1 MTPLD
6 SQEEAYMHKVKKD
19 LLEVHDKDL
28 RRRLARLAE
37 FEAIEETKK
46 RWAPYHEL
54 DAKLTQMYET
64 KETIENAASYA
75 DQGEEECRAI
85 GITPSHHATDELWEC
100 VWEIDDLITKTEKEL
115 EELNE
120 KLEKE
125 EEE

>member
-1 MTPLD
+1 MSNDLHR
-6 SQEEAYMHKVKKD
+6 EMLEAKLNK
-19 LLEVHDKDL
+19 
-28 RRRLARLAE
+28 LAE

-46 RWAPYHEL
+46 RWAPYHKL

-75 DQGEEECRAI
+75 DQGEEECRVI
-85 GITPSHHATDELWEC
+85 GINPSHHASEELWEC
-100 VWEIDDLITKTEKEL
+100 YNEIDMLIGKTENEL
-115 EELNE
+115 EELNT